1 MRTRRSLKPT
11 RYAVAVVVLRDY
23 SGVMQMFVPQRYMLA
38 CTLTAQAVWDL
49 RKYSFV
55 SLLVVRT
62 IIGAYRV

>member
-11 RYAVAVVVLRDY
+11 RHAAAAVVLRDY
-23 SGVMQMFVPQRYMLA
+23 SDVMFVTQRYVQA

-62 IIGAYRV
+62 IISAYRV